1 MSVKSVNQI
10 NKGLEKLSK
19 HEEWMQVSSSAKQ
32 KLIEDLDTQ
41 IGEDLLWGEIDKA
54 KKAEKKPRKPRRK
67 KKTEEDGGCK
77 SE

>member
-10 NKGLEKLSK
+10 NQILEELSK
-19 HEEWMQVSSSAKQ
+19 HEDWMQVSSTAKQ
-32 KLIEDLDTQ
+32 KLIEDLHTQ

-54 KKAEKKPRKPRRK
+54 KKAEKKPRKPRGK
-67 KKTEEDGGCK
+67 KKTEEDGGSK